1 VKTRYL
7 IGIMVILAAGVL
19 EYGLVSLVNLNGS
32 TQGGGS
38 IAATSASASAS
49 RSSVAPYD
57 VASLIT
63 PAHAHKY
70 LGVTIKGAPTSM
82 TPIDSFARVIGKKPN
97 IIEFYE
103 SFKDNFDASGVRT
116 VYKYGA
122 LPLISWEPF
131 TAKLASIAA
140 GSQDRYLEAYA
151 KAVRTLNLPVA
162 ITFAHEMN
170 GNWYPWGRQAATAAD
185 FVGAWRHI
193 HNVFVAAGATN
204 VIWVWTPNVINPAPQ
219 VHLPSVYPGDAYVDW
234 IGMDG
239 YFTHRGQKTFASLFG
254 PTIRAL
260 KKFTKKPMLIVE
272 TAAEPGTLRP
282 EEIADLFDG
291 VTNTPGLIGFV
302 WFDNRGSANWRI
314 DDDRNAVTAFK
325 RRAKASEFGFAVNA

>member
-7 IGIMVILAAGVL
+7 IGVMVILAAGIL
-19 EYGLVSLVNLNGS
+19 EYGLVSLVNLTGS
-32 TQGGGS
+32 TPAAGS
-38 IAATSASASAS
+38 VPVTASSAVAA
-49 RSSVAPYD
+49 YD

-63 PAHAHKY
+63 PAQTHKY

-82 TPIDSFARVIGKKPN
+82 TPIKSFAQAIGKKPN
-97 IIEFYE
+97 IIELYE
-103 SFKDNFDASGVRT
+103 SFEDNFDASGVRT
-116 VYKYGA
+116 VYQYGS

-131 TAKLASIAA
+131 TVKLASIAA
-140 GSQDRYLEAYA
+140 GSQDKYLKAYA

-185 FVGAWRHI
+185 FVTAWRHI

-219 VHLPSVYPGDAYVDW
+219 VPLPSVYPGDKYVDW

-239 YFTHRGQKTFASLFG
+239 YFTHRGQVTFATLFG
-254 PTIRAL
+254 PTITAVR
-260 KKFTKKPMLIVE
+260 KFTNKPMLIVE
-272 TAAEPGTLRP
+272 TAAEPGTSRP
-282 EEIADLFDG
+282 DEIADLYDG
-291 VTNTPGLIGFV
+291 VANTPGLLGFV

-314 DDDRNAVTAFK
+314 NDDRSAVTAFK
-325 RRAKASEFGFAVNA
+325 NGAKAPEFGFAVNG

>member
-1 VKTRYL
+1 MKTRYL
-7 IGIMVILAAGVL
+7 IGVMVILAAGIL
-19 EYGLVSLVNLNGS
+19 EYGLVSLVNLTGS
-32 TQGGGS
+32 TPADGS
-38 IAATSASASAS
+38 VAASSASSAS
-49 RSSVAPYD
+49 PVAPYD

-63 PAHAHKY
+63 PASTHKY

-82 TPIDSFARVIGKKPN
+82 TPIKSFAQAIGKKPN
-97 IIEFYE
+97 IVELYE
-103 SFKDNFDASGVRT
+103 SFKDNFDASGVRAA
-116 VYKYGA
+116 YQYGS

-140 GSQDRYLEAYA
+140 GSQDKYLKAYA

-170 GNWYPWGRQAATAAD
+170 GNWYPWGRQAATATE
-185 FVGAWRHI
+185 FVAAWRHI
-193 HNVFVAAGATN
+193 HNLFVAAGATN

-219 VHLPSVYPGDAYVDW
+219 VRLPTVYPGDAYVDW

-239 YFTHRGQKTFASLFG
+239 YFTHRGQVTFATLFG
-254 PTIRAL
+254 PTITAVR
-260 KKFTKKPMLIVE
+260 KFTNKPMLIVE
-272 TAAEPGTLRP
+272 TAAEPGTLRS

-314 DDDRNAVTAFK
+314 DDDRPAVTAFK
-325 RRAKASEFGFAVNA
+325 KGAKASEFGFAVNA